1 MASFPP
7 SHPGQRP
14 ADGASD
20 GRGEKPE
27 EQRRGEC
34 LPQDVPR
41 ARRVVG
47 ADQVGDLYRES
58 RGRRRA
64 YPAEEPCGRR
74 HQPDGCRGVCPEAS
88 DHRGVDVE
96 HHDDGQLCQN
106 GGNAQ
111 PDDQVEPLAPGH
123 RLAGADQLQQF
134 VFSLFSCIHRRSAV
148 KTTAKIVFFIGP
160 ALFAAVPAPRQAS
173 FADRRCS
180 GG

>member
-7 SHPGQRP
+7 SHPGSDPLTAHPTAEAKSPKSSVAENACRRTFLAP
-14 ADGASD
+14 AGSLAPI
-20 GRGEKPE
+20 RW
-27 EQRRGEC
+27 
-34 LPQDVPR
+34 
-41 ARRVVG
+41 A
-47 ADQVGDLYRES
+47 

-148 KTTAKIVFFIGP
+148 KTAAKIVFFIGP